1 MNKLTKYT
9 SIQVSNGNPR
19 EAVNDFFKKLLE
31 NKIVNAVM
39 IPVETIDKVSYMQR
53 LITNPKEL
61 ERANAFS
68 PVMAVNSATL
78 LKNLTKKGSPSKKI
92 AVVLKPCEMRATIE
106 LIKLKQIN
114 PDNLIFFG
122 VDCPGTIS
130 VSTYKA
136 LINDGKDTS
145 NWVFDAVSTG
155 QNIQNSREIC
165 KMCEYPEPLNTDFVL
180 GLFGLD
186 FNKEVLLKVNTEKG
200 LSLLGAMEFQMNDE
214 PPAGREDAVTEWTDR
229 RTKVRDD
236 YFNEFSNTVAG
247 VERLSKTF
255 SSCIGCHNCKTAC
268 PICFCKECFFESSA
282 VEYEGRTFDM
292 WLDSRDAMTMPTDR
306 FLFHIGRMAHMAT
319 SCVGCGMCEQA
330 CPTDIPIGRIF
341 KTVAHNVQNVFDYV
355 AGRSL
360 DEPVPLST
368 FKEHELEPL

>member
-1 MNKLTKYT
+1 MNKLTKYAKIPVT
-9 SIQVSNGNPR
+9 DSNPR
-19 EAVNDFFKKLLE
+19 TSVNAFFKSLLE
-31 NKIVNAVM
+31 KKIVDAVM
-39 IPVETIDKVSYMQR
+39 IPVETLDKTSYMQR

-61 ERANAFS
+61 ENANAFS

-78 LKNLTKKGSPSKKI
+78 LKNLTRNGAPSKKI

-114 PDNLIFFG
+114 PENLIFFG
-122 VDCPGTIS
+122 VDCPGTINI
-130 VSTYKA
+130 STYKA
-136 LINDGKDTS
+136 LIKGGTDTS
-145 NWVFDAVSTG
+145 SWVFDAFSSG

-180 GLFGLD
+180 GLIGLD
-186 FNKEVLLKVNTEKG
+186 FNKEVLLKVTTEKG
-200 LSLLGAMEFQMNDE
+200 LSLLGAMEIQIE
-214 PPAGREDAVTEWTDR
+214 EKPPVGREDAVTEWIDR
-229 RTKVRDD
+229 RTKVRDE
-236 YFNEFSNTVAG
+236 YFDEFNKSIAG
-247 VERLSKTF
+247 VEGLSKTF
-255 SSCIGCHNCKTAC
+255 ASCINCHNCKTAC

-292 WLDSRDAMTMPTDR
+292 WLDARDAMTMPTDR

-319 SCVGCGMCEQA
+319 SCVSCGMCEQA
-330 CPTDIPIGRIF
+330 CPSDIPIGRIF
-341 KTVAHNVQNVFDYV
+341 KTVAFNVQNVFDYV